1 MQKVRNES
9 SCDQQK
15 KVYVRPQLIA
25 HGAVEALTQHVII
38 DGGPSNCMPAID
50 WLRNRRQSGNLDFT
64 REEYMKYAV
73 TISATDRRSTSQ
85 PEKKPY
91 SRPQLANHGKV
102 ESLTQTAVYGN
113 PSQVLSG

>member
-1 MQKVRNES
+1 
-9 SCDQQK
+9 
-15 KVYVRPQLIA
+15 
-25 HGAVEALTQHVII
+25 
-38 DGGPSNCMPAID
+38 
-50 WLRNRRQSGNLDFT
+50 
-64 REEYMKYAV
+64 MKYAV